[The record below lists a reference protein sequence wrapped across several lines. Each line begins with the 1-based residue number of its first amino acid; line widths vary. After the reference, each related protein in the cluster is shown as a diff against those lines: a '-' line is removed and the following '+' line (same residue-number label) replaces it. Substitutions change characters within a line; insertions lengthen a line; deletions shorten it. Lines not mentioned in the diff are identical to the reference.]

1 MRPSTGYFFDD
12 YAVGQLF
19 DHATPRTITAGDA
32 ALYIGLTGARQA
44 PHCASTVAQALGHPQ
59 SPIDDLLVFHIAF
72 GKTVPDISYNAV
84 ANLGYAEVQFL
95 APVYAGDTISASTE
109 IIGLKQNSNGKTGVV
124 YVRSTAR
131 NQHDNVVLSWVRWVM
146 IHKQDRLEA
155 AENRASTATIP
166 SLKSAVDV
174 ASLTIPAFLK
184 PTGLTTKHT
193 GSNKFFNDYAVGD
206 VINHPAG
213 MTVDETDHTL
223 ATKLYQ
229 NTAQVHFDALHMEK
243 SRFGRRLIYGGQ
255 IISIARALSFDGMEN
270 VISIAAINA
279 GSHTNPCFAGD
290 TIYAKTMIVE
300 KHVLRSDLG
309 ALTLRLIGIKNAV
322 PASIDH
328 TIAESNPNI
337 VLDLNY
343 TVLMPIVSV

>member
-1 MRPSTGYFFDD
+1 MTTAWGS
-12 YAVGQLF
+12 ALS
-19 DHATPRTITAGDA
+19 TPRRAPS
-32 ALYIGLTGARQA
+32 LQA
-44 PHCASTVAQALGHPQ
+44 MPRCTSPSQVQVAQALGHAQ

-131 NQHDNVVLSWVRWVM
+131 NQHDVVVLSWVRWVM
-146 IHKQDRLEA
+146 INRLENA
-155 AENRASTATIP
+155 VNKASSATIP
-166 SLKSAVDV
+166 TLKSAVDV
-174 ASLTIPAFLK
+174 AQLAIPAFLK
-184 PTGLTTKHT
+184 PTGLTPKHT
-193 GSNKFFNDYAVGD
+193 GSDKFFNDYGVGD
-206 VINHPAG
+206 IINHPAG
-213 MTVDETDHTL
+213 MTIDETDHTL

-229 NTAQVHFDALHMEK
+229 NTAQVHFDAMHMEK

-290 TIYAKTMIVE
+290 TIYAKTVVLE
-300 KHVLRSDLG
+300 KHVLRDDLGAGLGAGLG
-309 ALTLRLIGIKNAV
+309 ALTLRLIGIKNALPSSV
-322 PASIDH
+322 DVQSTEP
-328 TIAESNPNI
+328 NPSI

-343 TVLMPIVSV
+343 TVLMPIRSA